1 MDTNAKEPFTALG
14 FSLTSALS
22 ANSRAEAVAAIMSR
36 NDKSAKHSLSLT
48 AAQAEAFAPRGS
60 RRSLKPDG

>member
-36 NDKSAKHSLSLT
+36 NDESAKHSLSLT
-48 AAQAEAFAPRGS
+48 RRRPFAPRGS

>member
-22 ANSRAEAVAAIMSR
+22 ANSRAEGVAAIP
-36 NDKSAKHSLSLT
+36 AVT
-48 AAQAEAFAPRGS
+48 
-60 RRSLKPDG
+60 